1 MVDTAPEVV
10 SSSCVS
16 QACSE
21 GIGMINSLDYS
32 AAVRKMRRFFEKKG
46 WIEVHTQS
54 RLSILAACEDPNTIS
69 TYNYAGQ
76 VWPLPQTGQMWLEY
90 ELLKNPEW
98 PGVFCVSTSFR
109 NEPNPVP
116 GRHDKVFP
124 MFEFEMRGSMDDLV
138 KVEAEMLE
146 YVGFGS
152 LDEFAHKDYRKLAE
166 EYGVVELEHE
176 HEERMSNENGDV
188 VFLKDFP
195 NHTSPFWNMK
205 QADDGVSAKKVDVI
219 MHGVETIGS
228 AERSTNVEEMKEMFY
243 NISDGGYAN
252 ILFANFTK
260 ERVEQELEEF
270 LKFDFFERCGGGIG
284 VTRMIR
290 AMKLSGILHEPL
302 PEDVRLAELEAEARA
317 KDEVSKL
324 EEELLLK
331 TKRSRCWGLP
341 VAPSDKRKRNLG
353 AAIGAATVAAGEKAM
368 EVAAEHAAS
377 LL

>member
-1 MVDTAPEVV
+1 MVDTKPEVV
-10 SSSCVS
+10 SSSCLS

-32 AAVRKMRRFFEKKG
+32 SAVRKMRRFFEKKG
-46 WIEVHTQS
+46 WVEVHTQS

-90 ELLKNPEW
+90 ELLKNPDW

-138 KVEAEMLE
+138 KLEAEMLE

-152 LDEFAHKDYRKLAE
+152 QDQFAHKDYRKLAE

-176 HEERMSNENGDV
+176 HEERMCNENGDV
-188 VFLKDFP
+188 VFLEDFP
-195 NHTSPFWNMK
+195 NLTSPFWNMK
-205 QADDGVSAKKVDVI
+205 QAADGESAKKVDVI

-228 AERSTNVEEMKEMFY
+228 AERSTNVEEMKQMFY
-243 NISDGGYAN
+243 NISDGGYAS

-260 ERVEQELEEF
+260 ERVEAELEEF

-290 AMKLSGILHEPL
+290 AMKLSGILHKPL

-341 VAPSDKRKRNLG
+341 VAPSDKRKHNLG